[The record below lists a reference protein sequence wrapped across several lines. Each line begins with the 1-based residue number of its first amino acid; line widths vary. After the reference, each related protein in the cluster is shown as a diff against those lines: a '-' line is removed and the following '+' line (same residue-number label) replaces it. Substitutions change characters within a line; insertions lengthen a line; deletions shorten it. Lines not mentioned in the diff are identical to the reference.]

1 MVRINDTDYDAIVV
15 VAKDGTMSV
24 SFNGTTQTLSD
35 VQALFNST
43 PKVEIWEDN
52 ELAATYFNKEV
63 TSITARKSGSLY
75 DITIYLVVSK
85 LEESAETV
93 LQTQIN
99 NLMSTVDTIQEN
111 NTATDNAVDDLGTV
125 ASENTSTIEEL
136 AVAIDDLATLVSEL
150 VENSGT
156 NAETTPSDTAPS
168 TETTDSTD
176 TGDESTD
183 SSTTETTT
191 EEV

>member
-111 NTATDNAVDDLGTV
+111 NTATDNAVGDLGTV

-150 VENSGT
+150 VENSET

-176 TGDESTD
+176 AGDESTD